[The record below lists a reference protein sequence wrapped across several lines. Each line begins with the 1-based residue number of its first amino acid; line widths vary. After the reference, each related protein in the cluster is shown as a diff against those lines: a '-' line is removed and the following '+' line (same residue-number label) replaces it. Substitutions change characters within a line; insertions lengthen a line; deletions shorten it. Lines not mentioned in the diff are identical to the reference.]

1 MMKRIVL
8 NTTSSGL
15 EEMNVPHEVEFIRF
29 NIHINNSIMYI
40 LLMG

>member
-29 NIHINNSIMYI
+29 NILELTHYLNET
-40 LLMG
+40 